1 MPCGSTYKK
10 KTFLRIFSADKT
22 SSSSYSNPTFYL
34 NQKIENISSFKIIDF
49 FIRYTDSQSQS
60 IKINSRELT
69 NLTTDKIQGTYNGAS
84 QTILEIQTQ
93 YSVVTDGVAEPDNK
107 AGNRQLSKSPTYQC
121 SNGELGVI
129 SFEFKNMDGTTDASS
144 FDEYDK
150 WSMLIEFHH

>member
-1 MPCGSTYKK
+1 MPCDSTYKK
-10 KTFLRIFSADKT
+10 KTFLRIYSSNKA
-22 SSSSYSNPTFYL
+22 SSSSYTNPVYYL

-60 IKINSRELT
+60 IKINSRELS

-107 AGNRQLSKSPTYQC
+107 AGNRQLSKSPTYHC

-144 FDEYDK
+144 FNEYDK
-150 WSMLIEFHH
+150 WSMLIEFNH